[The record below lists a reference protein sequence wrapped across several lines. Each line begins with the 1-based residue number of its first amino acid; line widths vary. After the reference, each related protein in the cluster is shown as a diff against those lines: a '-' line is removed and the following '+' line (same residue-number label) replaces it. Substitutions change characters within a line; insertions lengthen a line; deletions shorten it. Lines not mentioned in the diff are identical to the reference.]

1 MPKVAGLRN
10 LCSPAL
16 FYLVVSLSA
25 LLVMFLQNST
35 NEKVYCLGHYSCD
48 VPSVFLIFVVKILY
62 ILFWTWVLN
71 LICRDGYPIV
81 SWVLVLLPIV
91 LFFVLIGL
99 MMIR

>member
-1 MPKVAGLRN
+1 MPKVASLRN

-16 FYLVVSLSA
+16 FYLVISLSA

-35 NEKVYCLGHYSCD
+35 NEKVYCLGYYSCD

>member
-1 MPKVAGLRN
+1 MPKVASLRN

-16 FYLVVSLSA
+16 FYLVISLSA

>member
-1 MPKVAGLRN
+1 MPKAASLRN

-16 FYLVVSLSA
+16 FYLVISLSA

>member
-1 MPKVAGLRN
+1 MVKMAGLGK
-10 LCSPAL
+10 LCKPAL
-16 FYLVVSLSA
+16 FYLVFSLSA
-25 LLVMFLQNST
+25 LLIMYLQNFT
-35 NEKVYCLGHYSCD
+35 NEKVYCLGQFSCN
-48 VPSVFLIFVVKILY
+48 VPSVFLVFVVKILY

-81 SWVLVLLPIV
+81 SWILVLFPFL

>member
-1 MPKVAGLRN
+1 MPKATGLRN